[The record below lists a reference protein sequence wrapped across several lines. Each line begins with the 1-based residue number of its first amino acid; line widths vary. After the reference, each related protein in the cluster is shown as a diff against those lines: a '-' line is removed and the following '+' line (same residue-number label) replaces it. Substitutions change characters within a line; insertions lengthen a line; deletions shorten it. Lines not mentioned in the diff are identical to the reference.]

1 MVVAL
6 VNQPDLPVES
16 KSNDRDYQWIFDEHF
31 LLITGAN
38 CAELMNRYRKLYGS
52 GIKAAA

>member
-38 CAELMNRYRKLYGS
+38 CAELMNRYRKL
-52 GIKAAA
+52 